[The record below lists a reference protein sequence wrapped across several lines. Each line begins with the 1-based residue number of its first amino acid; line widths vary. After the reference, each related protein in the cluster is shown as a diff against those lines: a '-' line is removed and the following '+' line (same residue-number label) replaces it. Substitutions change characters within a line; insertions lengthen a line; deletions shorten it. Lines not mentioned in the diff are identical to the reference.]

1 MRYNNNPLHEEL
13 FDYDLEY
20 SKVIDED
27 PLTVVLEIES
37 TIPNQEK
44 WKERILKRGFN
55 IIYEFDYR
63 DVYRGFSII
72 VWIVRRYGNR
82 KMHEFNIS

>member
-1 MRYNNNPLHEEL
+1 MRHYNNPLNEEL

-37 TIPNQEK
+37 TIPKQSK
-44 WKERILKRGFN
+44 WKKN
-55 IIYEFDYR
+55 I
-63 DVYRGFSII
+63 
-72 VWIVRRYGNR
+72 
-82 KMHEFNIS
+82 